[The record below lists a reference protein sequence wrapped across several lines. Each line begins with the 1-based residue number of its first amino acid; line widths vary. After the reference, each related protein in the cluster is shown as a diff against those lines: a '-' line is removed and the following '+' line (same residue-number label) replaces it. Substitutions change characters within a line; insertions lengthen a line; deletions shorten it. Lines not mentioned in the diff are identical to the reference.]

1 MNNVTQARK
10 ITQNERD
17 IYGVF
22 LCYATLSQNNLKMNS
37 TTKQSIDETHRRFNR
52 ACVQMVHLRNKKL
65 ALLRM
70 YEKAASEGRKAFI
83 YSFWT
88 SNSNCRRRV

>member
-1 MNNVTQARK
+1 MKGT
-10 ITQNERD
+10 

-37 TTKQSIDETHRRFNR
+37 TTKQSIEETHRRFNR
-52 ACVQMVHLRNKKL
+52 ACVQMVHLRSKKL